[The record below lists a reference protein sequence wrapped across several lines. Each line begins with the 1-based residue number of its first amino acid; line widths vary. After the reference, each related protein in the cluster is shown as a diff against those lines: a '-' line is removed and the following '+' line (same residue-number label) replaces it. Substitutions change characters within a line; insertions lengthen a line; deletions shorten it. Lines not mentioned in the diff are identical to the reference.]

1 MKMILPALSALLL
14 LASCGVN
21 WEKHA
26 TVVYGPNTLL
36 RAEPKASAASVKV
49 LRMYDE
55 VDLTGEAKSEGQAK
69 FLPVRFG
76 KTKGWVYSTV
86 VILAT
91 VPGIVT
97 GKEKVAY
104 KDRADGTPVG
114 FLEPASMVL
123 VKRGKKLTRPQEILF
138 REGNFWKGAWVDP
151 DSLSIDAKDIEIY
164 TTVLPTVEEYLRKAE
179 GAEGRK
185 QVELA
190 MAYLNDVEVKYQ
202 KSEFYPETIAKKKA
216 ELRDLLGEGGSAK
229 EKVLETDTNNTYEIK
244 K

>member
-1 MKMILPALSALLL
+1 MKPLFPLSLAVLL

-21 WEKHA
+21 WGKRA

-36 RAEPKASAASVKV
+36 RAEPKANAASVKI
-49 LRMYDE
+49 LKMYDQ
-55 VDLTGEAKSEGQAK
+55 VDITGEARSEGQAK
-69 FLPVRFG
+69 FLPVRMG
-76 KTKGWVYSTV
+76 KDRGWVYSTV
-86 VILAT
+86 VIPGT

-114 FLEPASMVL
+114 FIDQATLVL
-123 VKRGKKLTRPQEILF
+123 VKRGKKLVRPQEILF
-138 REGNFWKGAWVDP
+138 REGNFWKNAWVDP
-151 DSLSIDAKDIEIY
+151 DSLSVEGKDYEIY
-164 TTVLPTVEEYLRKAE
+164 TEVLPTVEEYMKKSL
-179 GAEGRK
+179 GTEGRK
-185 QVELA
+185 QLELA
-190 MAYLNDVEVKYQ
+190 LAYLNDIEVKYQ

-216 ELRDLLGEGGSAK
+216 EIRDLLGEGGSAR